1 MTEQSFHDAY
11 AHMCYRKG
19 SVGACYTFSVA
30 SSSVLGAM
38 FDLSKFKF
46 SLPFG
51 IGKAAPQSVIG
62 VDIGSSS
69 IKVVQLRRTRGV
81 ATLETYGEIALGPY
95 ADVSIGQATNLGADI
110 VARALS
116 DVLREASVTTN
127 AGGMSIPF
135 TSSLVTMI
143 KMPALEVSQLN
154 KMIPLEARKYIPVSI
169 NEVSL
174 DWFIVPEED
183 QSLLSAGSKKTEPTR
198 SVPQIDV
205 LLVAIHNDVLAR
217 YNQIIKAAAL
227 SVSFLEIEIFS
238 GIRSV
243 IGQTAAPLA
252 VLDIGAAKS
261 KLYIVEYGVVKNSH
275 LINRGSQDITAAVSS
290 ALGMPIEKAEELKR
304 QWGLQH
310 EDEQVIRAMKIPLDH
325 ILTEASRV
333 LRNHE
338 QRTGHPISFVTLI
351 GGGSVLKGLLPVAQE
366 ALETEVRLGDPF
378 SKVESPAFLADVL
391 KEAGP
396 EFAVAV
402 GVALRR
408 LQENS

>member
-1 MTEQSFHDAY
+1 
-11 AHMCYRKG
+11 
-19 SVGACYTFSVA
+19 
-30 SSSVLGAM
+30 M
-38 FDLSKFKF
+38 FDLSKFRF

-51 IGKAAPQSVIG
+51 IGKPRADSVIG
-62 VDIGSSS
+62 IDIGSSS
-69 IKVVQLRRTRGV
+69 IKIVQLRRARGV

-95 ADVSIGQATNLGADI
+95 ANTPIGQATNLGADI
-110 VARALS
+110 ISQALT
-116 DVLREASVTTN
+116 DVLKEASATSSF
-127 AGGMSIPF
+127 GGISIPF

-143 KMPALEVSQLN
+143 KMPALEMSQLN

-183 QSLLSAGSKKTEPTR
+183 QSLLSSGDKKAAPTR
-198 SVPQIDV
+198 AVSQMDV

-227 SVSFLEIEIFS
+227 TISFLEIEIFS

-261 KLYIVEYGVVKNSH
+261 KLYIVEYGVIKNSH
-275 LINRGSQDITAAVSS
+275 LINRGSQDITAALSS
-290 ALGMPIEKAEELKR
+290 ALGMPPEKAEELKR
-304 QWGLQH
+304 EWGLTH
-310 EDEQVIRAMKIPLDH
+310 EDEQVIRAMKIPLEH
-325 ILTEASRV
+325 ILTEANRV
-333 LRNHE
+333 LRSHE
-338 QRTGHPISFVTLI
+338 QRTGRTISFVTLI
-351 GGGSVLKGLLPVAQE
+351 GGGGVLKGLLPLAQE
-366 ALETEVRLGDPF
+366 ELETEVRLGDPF
-378 SKVESPAFLADVL
+378 SKVESPAFLAEIL

-396 EFAVAV
+396 AFAVAV

-408 LQENS
+408 LQENG